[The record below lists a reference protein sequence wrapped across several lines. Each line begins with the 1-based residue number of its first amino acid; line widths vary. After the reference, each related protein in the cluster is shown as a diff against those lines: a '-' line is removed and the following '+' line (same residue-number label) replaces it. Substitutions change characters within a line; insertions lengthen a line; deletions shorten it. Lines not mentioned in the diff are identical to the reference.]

1 MKKQKKMIIGGVTVG
16 IVVCL
21 TLGAGIYIQKH
32 HNKST
37 FGAENQTVSDE
48 VAEIESINAKDN
60 VVDVENLFEG
70 EKVPWKEKQE
80 IKKDASKN
88 LSSNKSSKLDEKVSE
103 SDKKPAESDKLSEA
117 DKKPSEP
124 NKKPSKPDERPSKP
138 DEQPSKPDEQPSK
151 PDEKPSEPDE
161 RPSKPDEKPSEPDE
175 QPSKPA
181 LPQVNEPGWIT
192 GIY

>member
-16 IVVCL
+16 IVACL
-21 TLGAGIYIQKH
+21 ALGAGIYIQKH

-103 SDKKPAESDKLSEA
+103 SDKKPTESDKL
-117 DKKPSEP
+117 SEP

-138 DEQPSKPDEQPSK
+138 DEKPLEPDEQ
-151 PDEKPSEPDE
+151 
-161 RPSKPDEKPSEPDE
+161 PSKPDEKPSEPDE
-175 QPSKPA
+175 QPSKPDEKPSEPDEQSSKPA

>member
-16 IVVCL
+16 IVACL

-103 SDKKPAESDKLSEA
+103 SDKKLAESDKLSEA

-124 NKKPSKPDERPSKP
+124 NKKPSNQMNGRQNQTKNHQNQMNGRQNQMKNHQNQMNSHL
-138 DEQPSKPDEQPSK
+138 SLLYH
-151 PDEKPSEPDE
+151 
-161 RPSKPDEKPSEPDE
+161 R
-175 QPSKPA
+175 
-181 LPQVNEPGWIT
+181 
-192 GIY
+192 

>member
-16 IVVCL
+16 IVACL
-21 TLGAGIYIQKH
+21 ALGAGIYIQKH

-103 SDKKPAESDKLSEA
+103 SDKKLAESDKLSEA

-138 DEQPSKPDEQPSK
+138 DE
-151 PDEKPSEPDE
+151 KPSEPDE
-161 RPSKPDEKPSEPDE
+161 RPSEPDE